1 MILVVAGVVSYI
13 GGMITKCM
21 SVYDWYSLLQETATL
36 AMMILQVTVL
46 LLDHLLYLQN
56 LRYHKSNQPKL
67 LLFCS
72 KLRLPC
78 MIIVVLLSEHRSQK
92 SRFPPSSWLICSIML
107 HTSLC

>member
-1 MILVVAGVVSYI
+1 MDQLITPVMILVVAGIVCYI

-36 AMMILQVTVL
+36 LLQETATLAMMIIASFVL

-56 LRYHKSNQPKL
+56 LRTTKVTNLNFYF
-67 LLFCS
+67 FCS

-78 MIIVVLLSEHRSQK
+78 MIIMVLLSEHR
-92 SRFPPSSWLICSIML
+92 
-107 HTSLC
+107 

>member
-1 MILVVAGVVSYI
+1 MDQLLTPVMILVVAGIVCYI

-36 AMMILQVTVL
+36 AMMIIQVTVL

-56 LRYHKSNQPKL
+56 LRTTKVTNLNFYF
-67 LLFCS
+67 FCS

-78 MIIVVLLSEHRSQK
+78 MIIMVLLSEHR
-92 SRFPPSSWLICSIML
+92 
-107 HTSLC
+107 